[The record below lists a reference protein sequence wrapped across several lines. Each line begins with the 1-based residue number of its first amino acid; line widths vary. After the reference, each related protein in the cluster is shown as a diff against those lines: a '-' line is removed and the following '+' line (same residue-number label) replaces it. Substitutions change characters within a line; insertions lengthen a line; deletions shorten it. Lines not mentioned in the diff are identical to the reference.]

1 MVREVDAVFRTVV
14 DLDHMKALPVTT
26 LPTVQLQ
33 SLVLRCCHYNKKRKK
48 LGNKIRGL
56 ER

>member
-26 LPTVQLQ
+26 LPAVQLQ